1 MKRVHTSSGLLRE
14 GSIFAIVMVALGAFY
29 VAGGSIPNVLADD
42 REALDPKV
50 KLEAGPDA
58 HISDVSYAT
67 YDVDFDF
74 GGAPHELTYKVA
86 YVMQGGMPTILECD
100 VRCDLNV
107 ELTSWNIPERVKDH
121 LVMSSISPII
131 GLRRAFVVGE
141 KYESEFRESNGSRPL
156 FRYTCT
162 GRNAIGGL
170 NGYSLQV
177 MDALRNRHE
186 LDLVISPDFPFPL
199 MVREL
204 VGSDPIQITLRNTES
219 FDSAAI
225 DPEREEL

>member
-1 MKRVHTSSGLLRE
+1 MKRVLERSGLLRQ
-14 GSIFAIVMVALGAFY
+14 GSLFTIVVLAVGAFY
-29 VAGGSIPNVLADD
+29 GAGGSIPNVLADD
-42 REALDPKV
+42 REAMDPKV

-58 HISDVSYAT
+58 HISDISYAT

-86 YVMQGGMPTILECD
+86 YVMQGGTPTILECD
-100 VRCDLNV
+100 VACDLNV

-121 LVMSSISPII
+121 LVMSSITPII
-131 GLRRAFVVGE
+131 GLRRSFVVGE
-141 KYESEFRESNGSRPL
+141 KYESEFRESNGRRPL
-156 FRYTCT
+156 FRYACT
-162 GRNAIGGL
+162 GQSAIGGI

-186 LDLVISPDFPFPL
+186 LDLVIAPDFPFPL
-199 MVREL
+199 MVRER

-219 FDSAAI
+219 FDAAI
-225 DPEREEL
+225 VVPKRGNS

>member
-1 MKRVHTSSGLLRE
+1 MKPVLKNSGLRQK
-14 GSIFAIVMVALGAFY
+14 GSLFMIAVLAFGALY
-29 VAGGSIPNVLADD
+29 LAGGSIPNVLADD

-50 KLEAGPDA
+50 KLESGRDA
-58 HISDVSYAT
+58 HISDISYAT

-86 YVMQGGMPTILECD
+86 YVMQNGMPMILECD
-100 VRCDLNV
+100 VVCDLNV

-131 GLRRAFVVGE
+131 GTRRTFVVGE

-162 GRNAIGGL
+162 GQSAIGGI

-199 MVREL
+199 MVHER
-204 VGSDPIQITLRNTES
+204 VGSDPIQITLRSTES
-219 FDSAAI
+219 FDAAAI
-225 DPEREEL
+225 DVERDNL